1 MNISGIFISRPIATS
16 LLMAGILLIGAAAY
30 PLLSVAPLPEVD
42 FPTIQIT
49 TQLPGASPEI
59 IASSVTQ
66 PLERQFGQIPGVTQ
80 MTSSST
86 LGNSAIT
93 VQFDLARNID
103 GAAQD
108 IQTAI
113 NAASGQ
119 LPKNLPSPPTYRKV
133 NPADAPILVLALTS
147 DTVPLTEVDDYAE
160 NILAEHINQISGVAS
175 VEIAGQQKPS
185 VRIQVD
191 PAKVASFGLS
201 LEDLRGVIVNATTVS
216 PKGTVDGR
224 TRTFTIYDNAQMLKA
239 EPWNDV
245 IVAYKNGAPVR
256 VRDIGRAIDA
266 PENARLAAFAN
277 GKQAILL
284 PVFKLPGANVIQTVD
299 LVKAALPQ
307 LQAAITPAVKLD
319 VLSDRTQ
326 TIRASVADVQFTLM
340 LTIALVVMV
349 IFVFLR
355 SLWAT
360 VIPSVAVPLAL
371 VGTFALMYAL
381 GYSLDNL
388 SLMALTIAVGFVVDD
403 AIVMLENIER
413 HLEEGLSP
421 MEAAIKGA
429 GEIGFTIVSI
439 SLSLVAVFIPLF
451 LMGGIV
457 GRLFRE
463 FGITV
468 SMTILVS
475 ALVSLT
481 LTPMMCSRFM
491 RSKHQVRHGRLYML
505 SERGFDLVLAGY
517 RKSLDVAFRH
527 HRITFGVFAATL
539 VATGYFFV
547 IIPKGFFPQQDT
559 GLIIG
564 TSETAQDVSFKEAV
578 RRQRTLADIVLKDP
592 AVATV
597 GLSLGA
603 NGTQTQNNG
612 RMFIT
617 LKPRNQRDV
626 SADEVIRR
634 LRPQLAKVE
643 GAALFL
649 QAAQDINIGGRP
661 TRTQYQYTL
670 QDANLDE
677 LNQWSAKIFDTLKT
691 VPELRDVAT
700 DQQTGG
706 ATLTLTI
713 DRDRAAALASS
724 LS

>member
-1 MNISGIFISRPIATS
+1 MSISSAFIARPIATS
-16 LLMAGILLIGAAAY
+16 LLMAGILLVGAAAY
-30 PLLSVAPLPEVD
+30 PLIPVAPLPQVD
-42 FPTIQIT
+42 FPIILVT
-49 TQLPGASPEI
+49 TQLPGTSPEI
-59 IASSVTQ
+59 MASSVTQ
-66 PLERQFGQIPGVTQ
+66 PLERQFWQIPGVTQ
-80 MTSSST
+80 MTSSSAM
-86 LGNSAIT
+86 GKSAIT

-103 GAAQD
+103 GAGQD

-133 NPADAPILVLALTS
+133 NPADSPILVLALTS

-160 NILAEHINQISGVAS
+160 TILVQHISQICGGANVQ
-175 VEIAGQQKPS
+175 IGGQQKPA

-191 PAKVASFGLS
+191 PAKVACVGLS

-216 PKGTVDGR
+216 PKGTIDGK
-224 TRTFTIYDNAQMLKA
+224 TRTFTIYDNGQMLNA
-239 EPWNDV
+239 APWNDV

-256 VRDIGRAIDA
+256 IRDIGRAIDA
-266 PENARLAAFAN
+266 PENVRLAAFAN

-284 PVFKLPGANVIQTVD
+284 PIFKLPGANVIQTVD
-299 LVKAALPQ
+299 SIKAALPQ
-307 LQAAITPAVKLD
+307 LQAAIPPAVKVQ

-326 TIRASVADVQFTLM
+326 TIRASVTDVQFTLM

-360 VIPSVAVPLAL
+360 IIPSVAVPLAL
-371 VGTFALMYAL
+371 VGTFAIMYVL

-403 AIVMLENIER
+403 AIVMLENIDR

-468 SMTILVS
+468 SVTILVS
-475 ALVSLT
+475 MLVSLT

-491 RSKHQVRHGRLYML
+491 RSKQKVRH
-505 SERGFDLVLAGY
+505 
-517 RKSLDVAFRH
+517 
-527 HRITFGVFAATL
+527 
-539 VATGYFFV
+539 
-547 IIPKGFFPQQDT
+547 
-559 GLIIG
+559 
-564 TSETAQDVSFKEAV
+564 
-578 RRQRTLADIVLKDP
+578 RRQRELADIVLKDP

-597 GLSLGA
+597 GVSLGA

-612 RMFIT
+612 RLFIT
-617 LKPRNQRDV
+617 LRPRNQRDV

-661 TRTQYQYTL
+661 PRAPNTKTLPGAPISPLNPTSCTNICKTRRTPRT
-670 QDANLDE
+670 
-677 LNQWSAKIFDTLKT
+677 
-691 VPELRDVAT
+691 P
-700 DQQTGG
+700 
-706 ATLTLTI
+706 
-713 DRDRAAALASS
+713 
-724 LS
+724 

>member
-1 MNISGIFISRPIATS
+1 MSISSAFIARPIATS
-16 LLMAGILLIGAAAY
+16 LLMAGILLVGAAAY
-30 PLLSVAPLPEVD
+30 PLLPVAPLPQVD
-42 FPTIQIT
+42 FPTILVT

-59 IASSVTQ
+59 MASSVTQ

-80 MTSSST
+80 MTSSSA

-93 VQFDLARNID
+93 VQFDLSRNID

-133 NPADAPILVLALTS
+133 NPADSPILVLALTS

-160 NILAEHINQISGVAS
+160 NILDQHISQISGVAN
-175 VEIAGQQKPS
+175 VQIGGQQKPA

-191 PAKVASFGLS
+191 PVKVASFGLS

-216 PKGTVDGR
+216 PKGTVDGK
-224 TRTFTIYDNAQMLKA
+224 TRTFTIYDNGQMLTA
-239 EPWNDV
+239 GPWNDV

-256 VRDIGRAIDA
+256 IRDIGRAIDA
-266 PENARLAAFAN
+266 PENTRLAAFAN

-284 PVFKLPGANVIQTVD
+284 PIFKLPGANVIQTVD
-299 LVKAALPQ
+299 SIKAALPQ
-307 LQAAITPAVKLD
+307 LQAAIPPTVKLE

-349 IFVFLR
+349 IFIFLR

-360 VIPSVAVPLAL
+360 IIPSVAVPLAL
-371 VGTFALMYAL
+371 VGTF
-381 GYSLDNL
+381 

-403 AIVMLENIER
+403 AIVMLENIDR
-413 HLEEGLSP
+413 HLEDGLSP
-421 MEAAIKGA
+421 MEAAVKGS
-429 GEIGFTIVSI
+429 GEIGFTIMSI

-475 ALVSLT
+475 MLVSLT

-491 RSKHQVRHGRLYML
+491 RSKQQVRHGRLYAL
-505 SERGFDLVLAGY
+505 SERGFDLLLVGY
-517 RKSLDVAFRH
+517 RKSLDVALRRH
-527 HRITFGVFAATL
+527 RTTFAVFVATL
-539 VATGYFFV
+539 VATGYLFA

-564 TSETAQDVSFKEAV
+564 TSEAAQDISFADAV
-578 RRQRTLADIVLKDP
+578 RRQRVLAEIVLKDP

-597 GLSLGA
+597 GMSLGA

-612 RMFIT
+612 RLFIT

-634 LRPQLAKVE
+634 LRPQLANVE

-649 QAAQDINIGGRP
+649 QVAQDINIGGRP

-677 LNQWSAKIFDTLKT
+677 LNRWSSKIFDKLKT
-691 VPELRDVAT
+691 LPELRDVAS

-713 DRDRAAALASS
+713 DRDRAV
-724 LS
+724 